1 MSFEEPKKWILTQ
14 ALEWTVWSDWG
25 HLFARQPCLIGL
37 RLLICEADNGKNVSR
52 ESKTGA
58 HHHQHSHKP
67 EPDLII
73 FRMLAWCQWHPNSP
87 FIHSRTEGISPPRV
101 KERLVNWNTAD
112 VLPKKFSRGD
122 TFCNFIKNDFSGFR
136 YLSAHNKGAICF
148 LSRCNYSWAIIW
160 KSWKW
165 GKSKCFDICINLVPI
180 SNLSHMVKF
189 DFRMILF
196 S

>member
-1 MSFEEPKKWILTQ
+1 MGHDLECEFRGTQ
-14 ALEWTVWSDWG
+14 KVNPDSSIGMD
-25 HLFARQPCLIGL
+25 CLIGL

-67 EPDLII
+67 EPDLTI

-87 FIHSRTEGISPPRV
+87 SIHSRTEGISPPRV

-122 TFCNFIKNDFSGFR
+122 TFCHFIKKDFSGFR

-160 KSWKW
+160 KVENEE
-165 GKSKCFDICINLVPI
+165 NLNLLI
-180 SNLSHMVKF
+180 SVSTWFQFQIYHTW
-189 DFRMILF
+189 
-196 S
+196 